1 MIEIRGIKVSV
12 ENDKQELERQIAKR
26 LRRKDVPPYH
36 ILKRSI
42 DARKKPNIYYVYQ
55 VGVELK
61 EEKKLVQKLND
72 NNIMLSNRVEYT
84 PAIPGSQQMKHHP
97 LVIGSG
103 PAGLFCALLLA
114 RQGFSPIVVERGL
127 SVEDRKL
134 AVESFWDT
142 GKLNPEC
149 NVQFGEGGAGTFS
162 DGKLNTQVKDKYGRI
177 RFVLEEFVKHGAPES
192 ILYDNK
198 PHVGTDLLIR
208 IVKGI
213 RTEIEDL
220 GGLFLFDT
228 KAVDI
233 RIENGSICS
242 VQLLHKDTTT
252 WVDTNHV
259 IFAIG
264 HSARDTFS
272 MLHDHRLNMH
282 SKDFAIGVRVE
293 HPATWI
299 QEAMYGK
306 GKAAQLLPAAPYKL
320 TYQAQNGRG
329 VYSFCMCPGGYVVNA
344 SSEPGHTAVNGMSY
358 SGRDSVNSNSAII
371 VTVRRDDYGSDSALS
386 GIAFQREL
394 EEKVY
399 KQGNGNVL
407 VQRFGDFEK
416 KQPSDTVG
424 RITPQ
429 IKGSYTCGN
438 VASCL
443 PSFVSDAIIEGMHH
457 FEREIPG
464 FSDGDV
470 IVSGVESRTSSPV
483 RIERSDSFES
493 NIQGIYPCGEGAGY
507 AGGIMSAAMDG
518 MKVAEAIICKYYR

>member
-61 EEKKLVQKLND
+61 DEKKLVQKLND
-72 NNIMLSNRVEYT
+72 NNIMLSNRVKYT
-84 PAIPGSQQMKHHP
+84 PVIPGSQQMKHHP

-127 SVEDRKL
+127 SVEDRKQT
-134 AVESFWDT
+134 VESFWDT

-233 RIENGSICS
+233 RIENGSICG

-252 WVDTNHV
+252 
-259 IFAIG
+259 
-264 HSARDTFS
+264 
-272 MLHDHRLNMH
+272 
-282 SKDFAIGVRVE
+282 
-293 HPATWI
+293 
-299 QEAMYGK
+299 
-306 GKAAQLLPAAPYKL
+306 
-320 TYQAQNGRG
+320 
-329 VYSFCMCPGGYVVNA
+329 
-344 SSEPGHTAVNGMSY
+344 
-358 SGRDSVNSNSAII
+358 
-371 VTVRRDDYGSDSALS
+371 
-386 GIAFQREL
+386 
-394 EEKVY
+394 
-399 KQGNGNVL
+399 
-407 VQRFGDFEK
+407 
-416 KQPSDTVG
+416 
-424 RITPQ
+424 
-429 IKGSYTCGN
+429 
-438 VASCL
+438 
-443 PSFVSDAIIEGMHH
+443 
-457 FEREIPG
+457 
-464 FSDGDV
+464 
-470 IVSGVESRTSSPV
+470 
-483 RIERSDSFES
+483 
-493 NIQGIYPCGEGAGY
+493 
-507 AGGIMSAAMDG
+507 
-518 MKVAEAIICKYYR
+518 